1 MIWECICY
9 YGVGTLTSVNGNIN
23 SQKYIEI
30 LENNLWPVIV
40 RHFPHGHYVF
50 QDDNDP
56 CPSILSTQCLHGRKW
71 YKWYGI
77 NATSWPAQS
86 LDINIIENIWL
97 RLKRH
102 LQSIKNS
109 INSQEQ
115 LITEVTQYWKN
126 IPVNY
131 IRQLYDTI
139 PSRLNEVIR
148 MKGQSYL
155 PVCGH
160 PYTWSEFPPAT
171 SAD

>member
-1 MIWECICY
+1 MASYCSTFPSW
-9 YGVGTLTSVNGNIN
+9 TLC
-23 SQKYIEI
+23 
-30 LENNLWPVIV
+30 
-40 RHFPHGHYVF
+40 FPR
-50 QDDNDP
+50 QQCP
-56 CPSILSTQCLHGRKW
+56 CPSILSTQCLHGWKW
-71 YKWYGI
+71 YKLYGI
-77 NATSWPAQS
+77 NATSLPAQS
-86 LDINIIENIWL
+86 PDINIIENIWL

-171 SAD
+171 SADWPGTPRLGLRHTPGWSGTYQ